1 MALTRRNTPSLSEM
15 INSRDELIISPA
27 SLSRKQRDYQF
38 IPREDQLAAHPDGF
52 ADEIVRKRRVIINS
66 SCEMIVLRCV
76 LAILR
81 DEIVRERGGIIS
93 SAFEMITC
101 GKNVIAAGKKY
112 LFTSNVD
119 KSAARGSYE

>member
-1 MALTRRNTPSLSEM
+1 MI
-15 INSRDELIISPA
+15 INSCRDMIS
-27 SLSRKQRDYQF
+27 SRRVLVVL
-38 IPREDQLAAHPDGF
+38 P
-52 ADEIVRKRRVIINS
+52 DEIVRKRAVIINS